1 MYALRQIHEDLPD
14 KISVPPALL
23 HCRTEVIF
31 IALDDKPEP
40 PVESAQHRIMA
51 FAGCWGNVG
60 ESTQVDL
67 DAEIYSRRHAAN
79 RRRDDV

>member
-40 PVESAQHRIMA
+40 PVEFR
-51 FAGCWGNVG
+51 CRN
-60 ESTQVDL
+60 L
-67 DAEIYSRRHAAN
+67 
-79 RRRDDV
+79 

>member
-31 IALDDKPEP
+31 IALDDKPELH
-40 PVESAQHRIMA
+40 VESAQHRIMA
-51 FAGCWGNVG
+51 FAGCWGNVD
-60 ESTQVDL
+60 ESTQSAL
-67 DAEIYSRRHAAN
+67 DAEIYNRRHTAN

>member
-51 FAGCWGNVG
+51 FAGCWGDVG
-60 ESTQVDL
+60 ESIVARVEQ
-67 DAEIYSRRHAAN
+67 HGN
-79 RRRDDV
+79 RLR

>member
-40 PVESAQHRIMA
+40 PVESAQHLIMA
-51 FAGCWGNVG
+51 FAGCWGNVD
-60 ESTQVDL
+60 ESTQSAL
-67 DAEIYSRRHAAN
+67 DAEIYNRRHTTN